1 MEIGTSGY
9 VSADGHVVE
18 PADLWTTRMDKR
30 FRDRAPRV
38 ESRPEADYYIIE
50 GLTEFPVGLEGVTIE
65 EKIQGQVTTPKGRR
79 HAETRPGA
87 WDPQPRLV
95 DQERDHL
102 RAEVIYPGGFGLQF
116 FHVQDAE
123 YQREIIRVYNDWISE
138 FCSAAPD
145 RLLGSALLPMRGPVE
160 WAVEEAERIAGM
172 KGIRTILI
180 PAEVERSYAHSDYN
194 PMWDAL
200 QDIGLPV
207 STHSGTGTGEA
218 IFAKIERLG
227 TGLGVTDNKVLQPM
241 RAMADLIWGAVPQR
255 YPQLRFVVVE
265 GGIGWVASLLGF
277 MDHWWNDH
285 RHWMEPQLDEA
296 PSTYFKRQFWA
307 TFEDDRAGILT
318 RELVGVDRLMWG
330 SDYPHTEGTFPYSQE
345 QIMRDFMGVPEAEVY
360 QMVTGN
366 AAQLYGLAEQET
378 S

>member
-1 MEIGTSGY
+1 MEIRTNGY

-180 PAEVERSYAHSDYN
+180 PAEVERSYARADYN

-366 AAQLYGLAEQET
+366 AARLYGLAEQET
-378 S
+378 N

>member
-1 MEIGTSGY
+1 MEIRTNGY

-180 PAEVERSYAHSDYN
+180 PAEVERSYAHADYN

-285 RHWMEPQLDEA
+285 RHWMEPKLDEA

-366 AAQLYGLAEQET
+366 AARLYGLAEQET
-378 S
+378 N

>member
-1 MEIGTSGY
+1 MEIRTNGY

-172 KGIRTILI
+172 KGIRTVLI
-180 PAEVERSYAHSDYN
+180 PAEVERSYAHADYN

-218 IFAKIERLG
+218 IFAKIDRLG

>member
-1 MEIGTSGY
+1 MEIRTNGY

-180 PAEVERSYAHSDYN
+180 PAEVERSYAHADYN

-378 S
+378 N

>member
-1 MEIGTSGY
+1 M
-9 VSADGHVVE
+9 
-18 PADLWTTRMDKR
+18 
-30 FRDRAPRV
+30 
-38 ESRPEADYYIIE
+38 
-50 GLTEFPVGLEGVTIE
+50 
-65 EKIQGQVTTPKGRR
+65 
-79 HAETRPGA
+79 
-87 WDPQPRLV
+87 
-95 DQERDHL
+95 
-102 RAEVIYPGGFGLQF
+102 
-116 FHVQDAE
+116 
-123 YQREIIRVYNDWISE
+123 
-138 FCSAAPD
+138 
-145 RLLGSALLPMRGPVE
+145 
-160 WAVEEAERIAGM
+160 
-172 KGIRTILI
+172 
-180 PAEVERSYAHSDYN
+180 
-194 PMWDAL
+194 
-200 QDIGLPV
+200 
-207 STHSGTGTGEA
+207 
-218 IFAKIERLG
+218 
-227 TGLGVTDNKVLQPM
+227 TDNKVLQPM